1 MKMHQKDKFLYEW
14 CNYLFDKCDKKG
26 IEENK
31 NRFLFDGAQH
41 NY

>member
-1 MKMHQKDKFLYEW
+1 MRGAITSLI
-14 CNYLFDKCDKKG
+14 NVIKKG